1 MGVRRHGALQLN
13 PLRSERVGPFVAAA
27 VFAAAFIAIIV
38 LALLNVSHSR
48 SVDRKLCG
56 ISIENRMSTR
66 AAFEAVRDAFLNNI
80 PENEPPAERAESEA
94 RINAF
99 IDRVLRP
106 IPPLECVDNQPV
118 PKEG

>member
-1 MGVRRHGALQLN
+1 MN
-13 PLRSERVGPFVAAA
+13 PLRSERVGPWLASTAFVIG
-27 VFAAAFIAIIV
+27 FLLII
-38 LALLNVSHSR
+38 LAGLY
-48 SVDRKLCG
+48 SVRQDREVDAKLCEST
-56 ISIENRMSTR
+56 IQNRASTR
-66 AAFEAVRDAFLNNI
+66 AAFEAVREAFLNNI

-106 IPPLECVDNQPV
+106 IPPLECVNNQPV

>member
-1 MGVRRHGALQLN
+1 MS
-13 PLRSERVGPFVAAA
+13 LRPARWGPVLASI
-27 VFAAAFIAIIV
+27 VFAAAFLGATVV
-38 LALLNVSHSR
+38 LVVFIHDQQNV
-48 SVDRKLCG
+48 DEKLCQVTVT
-56 ISIENRMSTR
+56 NRASTR
-66 AAFEAVRDAFLNNI
+66 SAFESVRTAFLNNI

-106 IPPLECVDNQPV
+106 IPPLECVNNQPI